1 MAFVGAPSIN
11 QVDPV
16 QTAAPIT
23 TVDASDPVLVTMTF
37 VPAQELGGGSG
48 DSAQT
53 VGYAG

>member
-37 VPAQELGGGSG
+37 VPAPELGGGSG